1 MTHHKNQVAMKQR
14 EVVISLS
21 NDLFDRVFELLLA
34 VLLIEAVVS
43 VLANRRQKRKTVL
56 MSEMVEMNKSR
67 FEA

>member
-14 EVVISLS
+14 EAVISLS